1 MKPFW
6 NELQPVDEYS
16 VKLSGILHDT
26 DRKILTFLYQPLI
39 GSACFSLY
47 MTLWAQAEENR
58 LWSKTSNHYGL
69 MNFLNMNLKTIY
81 HERLKLE
88 GIGLLKTYVK
98 EMGDSRSYIYEL
110 LPPLTPEQF
119 FQDGMLNVFLY
130 RKIGRSQ
137 FLRLKKFFSNE
148 TIEHESYK
156 EVTRSWPE
164 VFSSSPSAVMDSEA
178 LSDSQSETGEE
189 FLKRPE
195 NPGLTLNDEQF
206 DFQLLESGL
215 KSVMVPKQ
223 TLTPQVKETILKLSH
238 LYGIN
243 ELEMKNILLSAL
255 DENDEVDIDQL
266 RKSARDWYQL
276 RVNPELPE
284 LVDLVQP
291 PVLRTETKGDGP
303 EDELIAYL
311 ETTSPRQLLIDISG
325 SMPSKAD
332 LQAIEEIMFQQKLS
346 PGVVNVLIQYVLLK
360 TDMKLSKAYLEKVA
374 AHWARKKIKTVKEA
388 LELAKKEHRQYLEW
402 ANQKKTTNQTNQMKK
417 KPVRIEKLPDWFQEY
432 ESKKSASK
440 EEDEDF
446 DFEAEKRKLEEK
458 LKKRKT
464 AGGEHK

>member
-39 GSACFSLY
+39 GSTCFSLY

-58 LWSKTSNHYGL
+58 LWSKTFSHYSL

-81 HERLKLE
+81 QERLKLE

-98 EMGDSRSYIYEL
+98 ESGDSRSYIYEL

-137 FLRLKKFFSNE
+137 FLRLKRFFSNE
-148 TIEHESYK
+148 AIEHESYK

-164 VFSSSPSAVMDSEA
+164 VFSSSPSALIDTEA
-178 LSDSQSETGEE
+178 LSNSQNERGKE
-189 FLKRPE
+189 FLKRSK
-195 NPGLTLNDEQF
+195 NPGLTLDEEQF
-206 DFQLLESGL
+206 DFHLLESGL

-223 TLTPQVKETILKLSH
+223 TLTPLVRETILKLSY

-243 ELEMKNILLSAL
+243 ELDMKNILLTAL
-255 DENDEVDIDQL
+255 DENDEVDIERL
-266 RKSARDWYQL
+266 RKTARDWYQL
-276 RVNPELPE
+276 KVDPELPE

-291 PVLRTETKGDGP
+291 PLLRSDTKGDSP
-303 EDELIAYL
+303 EDELIDYL

-346 PGVVNVLIQYVLLK
+346 PGVINVLIQYVMLK
-360 TDMKLSKAYLEKVA
+360 TDMKLSKSYLEKVA

-388 LELAKKEHRQYLEW
+388 MELAKKEHRQYLEW
-402 ANQKKTTNQTNQMKK
+402 ANQKKAARNMKK
-417 KPVRIEKLPDWFQEY
+417 KPVRTEKLPDWFKEY
-432 ESKKSASK
+432 EAKKSASK
-440 EEDEDF
+440 AENDDDF

-458 LKKRKT
+458 LKKRRT
-464 AGGEHK
+464 AGGEHE